1 MFFTDSFA
9 VTGCH
14 GVCKDYAYTQIF
26 NYAEKQYVLAALSDG
41 CTLTKH
47 SDVGSRILCHSLISC
62 LPNFF
67 IRTGYTPEQCFDDV
81 VKKILKVC
89 TDLCL
94 NCECLDATLLGCITD
109 GKTIFIIAWGDGYIF
124 TPKVEYRIEFE
135 SNAPFYISYLL
146 DSTRA
151 KAYEQQFS
159 NEKSWIHVIKKEDGG
174 IEIES
179 VLFPS
184 TSQPTLFAN
193 IGCPENKDFTVCLA
207 SDGVTSFS
215 LEQDNQ
221 ESKIVPITKVVSD
234 FTAYKNFQG
243 EFVQR
248 RVTKVLKEYNK
259 LNMRHF
265 DDLSFATIHFAK
277 DPNEATSVHTEDGSG
292 HPNR

>member
-1 MFFTDSFA
+1 
-9 VTGCH
+9 V
-14 GVCKDYAYTQIF
+14 
-26 NYAEKQYVLAALSDG
+26 
-41 CTLTKH
+41 
-47 SDVGSRILCHSLISC
+47 
-62 LPNFF
+62 
-67 IRTGYTPEQCFDDV
+67 
-81 VKKILKVC
+81 
-89 TDLCL
+89 
-94 NCECLDATLLGCITD
+94 
-109 GKTIFIIAWGDGYIF
+109 
-124 TPKVEYRIEFE
+124 
-135 SNAPFYISYLL
+135 
-146 DSTRA
+146 
-151 KAYEQQFS
+151 
-159 NEKSWIHVIKKEDGG
+159 
-174 IEIES
+174 IES
-179 VLFPS
+179 VPFVS
-184 TSQPTLFAN
+184 TTKPAMFCEMMYQ
-193 IGCPENKDFTVCLA
+193 EDKDFTICLA